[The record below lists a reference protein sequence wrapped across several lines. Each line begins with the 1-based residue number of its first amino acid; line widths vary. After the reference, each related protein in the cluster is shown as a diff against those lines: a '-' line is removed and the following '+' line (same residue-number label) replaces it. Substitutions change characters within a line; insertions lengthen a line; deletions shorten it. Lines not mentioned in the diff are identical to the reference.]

1 MQVTETL
8 NEGLKRGYR
17 LILSAQA
24 LDDKVTA
31 KLREAQPE
39 VVLKG
44 FRKGKVPLPLLK
56 KQFGQR
62 VLGEAM
68 QESVDEAM
76 KAHFEDK
83 GERPAFEPDVK
94 MANEAWKEGDDVEIE
109 MTYEALPAIPEVD
122 LGSLRLE
129 RLVVKADDAAID
141 EALRNLAE
149 SAQDFE
155 DREEGAVARDGDQV
169 VVDFVG
175 KVDGEPFEGGTA
187 EDYPLTL
194 GSGSFIPGFEE
205 QLVGVSAGEEKAVT
219 VTFPEEYGA
228 EALAGKE
235 AVFDCTVKAVKT
247 PVAAGI
253 DDELAQKFGAEDL
266 AALRAQIGDRLEQE
280 YAGAARAILKR
291 NVLDAL
297 DEMVSFEL
305 PPTMVDTEASQIA
318 HQLWH
323 EENPEH
329 EGHDHPDIAPSDE
342 HLKLAERRVRL
353 GLLLAELG
361 QKAEVEVTDAEM
373 TQAVLNQAR
382 QYPGFEREFFEF
394 VQKNPQMRQQ
404 LRAPIFEDKVI
415 DYVVELAEV
424 TDKELTR
431 DELEKAI
438 EEMNE
443 E

>member
-1 MQVTETL
+1 
-8 NEGLKRGYR
+8 
-17 LILSAQA
+17 
-24 LDDKVTA
+24 
-31 KLREAQPE
+31 
-39 VVLKG
+39 
-44 FRKGKVPLPLLK
+44 
-56 KQFGQR
+56 
-62 VLGEAM
+62 
-68 QESVDEAM
+68 
-76 KAHFEDK
+76 
-83 GERPAFEPDVK
+83 
-94 MANEAWKEGDDVEIE
+94 
-109 MTYEALPAIPEVD
+109 
-122 LGSLRLE
+122 
-129 RLVVKADDAAID
+129 
-141 EALRNLAE
+141 
-149 SAQDFE
+149 
-155 DREEGAVARDGDQV
+155 
-169 VVDFVG
+169 
-175 KVDGEPFEGGTA
+175 
-187 EDYPLTL
+187 
-194 GSGSFIPGFEE
+194 
-205 QLVGVSAGEEKAVT
+205 
-219 VTFPEEYGA
+219 
-228 EALAGKE
+228 
-235 AVFDCTVKAVKT
+235 VKAVKT

>member
-94 MANEAWKEGDDVEIE
+94 MANEAWKEGEDVEIE